1 MNPLRT
7 ASVPALGAVP
17 GLTHGFERRLGP
29 PGWESRAAGR
39 ARVSA
44 ALAGVGELLLLKQV
58 HGCTVLAAPW
68 AGLPEADAA
77 VSDRPGLVVGI
88 ETADCLPILI
98 VDPTRCSAAA
108 VHAGWRGTAAGI
120 TGRAVEALI
129 AQGSRALDL
138 IAALGPGIGVCC
150 YEVGEELRGVF
161 GEDSQVVF
169 RPGPRG
175 KPHLDIR
182 LASVR
187 QLRRA
192 GLAADRIHHVDECTY
207 CRPDLY
213 HSFRREGQ
221 GAGRMLNYVGWRK

>member
-1 MNPLRT
+1 
-7 ASVPALGAVP
+7 
-17 GLTHGFERRLGP
+17 
-29 PGWESRAAGR
+29 
-39 ARVSA
+39 
-44 ALAGVGELLLLKQV
+44 
-58 HGCTVLAAPW
+58 
-68 AGLPEADAA
+68 
-77 VSDRPGLVVGI
+77 
-88 ETADCLPILI
+88 
-98 VDPTRCSAAA
+98 
-108 VHAGWRGTAAGI
+108 
-120 TGRAVEALI
+120 
-129 AQGSRALDL
+129 
-138 IAALGPGIGVCC
+138 VCC

-161 GEDSQVVF
+161 AEDSQVVF